1 MKFLIY
7 PAIDEKSLQEI
18 QSVSEEVEVL
28 NIQEEEKA
36 LEVMDEVDAMYG
48 TITPALLAKAKKLEW
63 IQAPIAGLEHY
74 MFPALMESNVILSN
88 MQGIYS
94 DHIADHV
101 MGYILCFA
109 RGFHIYLR
117 RQLQRKWQGGVP
129 VIHLAD
135 QTLGIIGL
143 GGIGTEVARR
153 GATSGMRVI
162 AVDAIKKRKPRFVK
176 ALWGLDKLSRL
187 LAESDFVVVCVP
199 QTPETVKMI
208 GMAQFRQMKK
218 TAYFINVG
226 RGVVVDLAALT
237 TALQNGDIA
246 GAGLDVFEIE
256 PLPPHHPLWGMENV
270 IITPHTAGEDPHT
283 VERRIHV
290 VKENLRRFIRGE
302 PLKNVVDKR
311 RWF

>member
-18 QSVSEEVEVL
+18 QSVSKEVEIL

-36 LEVMDEVDAMYG
+36 LEVIDEVDAMYG
-48 TITPALLAKAKKLEW
+48 TITPALLAKARKLRW
-63 IQAPIAGLEHY
+63 IQTPIAGLEHY
-74 MFPALMESNVILSN
+74 MFPALMESDVILTN

-117 RQLQRKWQGGVP
+117 RQFQRKWQGGVP

-153 GATSGMRVI
+153 GAASGMRVI
-162 AVDAIKKRKPRFVK
+162 AVDAVKKRKPRFVK
-176 ALWGLDKLSRL
+176 ALWGLDRLNKLL
-187 LAESDFVVVCVP
+187 TESDFVVVCVP

-226 RGVVVDLAALT
+226 RGAVVDLAALT
-237 TALQNGDIA
+237 TVLQNGEIA

-256 PLPPHHPLWGMENV
+256 PLPSHHPLWGMENV

-283 VERRIHV
+283 AERRINV
-290 VKENLRRFIRGE
+290 VKENLRRFIGGE
-302 PLKNVVDKR
+302 PLKNMVDKR